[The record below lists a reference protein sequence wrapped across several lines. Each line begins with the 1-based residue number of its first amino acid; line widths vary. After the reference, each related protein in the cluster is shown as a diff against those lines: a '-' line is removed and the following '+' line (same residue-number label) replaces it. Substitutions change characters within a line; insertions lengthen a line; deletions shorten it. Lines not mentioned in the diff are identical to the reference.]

1 MHVILSRK
9 GFDSSY
15 GGSPSIILPNNKMIS
30 FPIPVEAPEIG
41 TASSDIKFENINLT
55 LEEIFQK
62 RGINNKIHIKKTIKN
77 STDFSYHLDPE
88 IQNITA
94 LRNNKYGTLGQRD
107 AALGHILN
115 VLNKAKALKKSDFE
129 KAAGGTS
136 FPVDILFLF
145 FGRFVKV
152 NGAWT
157 ATGNQFHSVWG
168 YLHATKLFKISTSHN
183 SISQK
188 YEQLK
193 NHPHYKNAQNYAPL
207 NGIFVGEK
215 YGTFNFSDN
224 LILTDTKNGSCIS
237 DWNIKPLGFI
247 NSMTYNAKAMEK
259 VKKTGSK
266 IFRVAAKGQEFVVT
280 DFDEAKMNDWLK
292 DFGVAIK

>member
-1 MHVILSRK
+1 MHIILSRK

-115 VLNKAKALKKSDFE
+115 KLNKAKALMKSDFE
-129 KAAGGTS
+129 RATGGTS

-145 FGRFVKV
+145 FGRFIKV
-152 NGAWT
+152 DGKW
-157 ATGNQFHSVWG
+157 ATTGDQFHSVWG
-168 YLHATKLFKISTSHN
+168 YLHATKLFRISTSNN
-183 SISQK
+183 SISQG

-193 NHPHYKNAQNYAPL
+193 DHPHYKNAQNYASL

-215 YGTFNFSDN
+215 YGTLNFTDN
-224 LILTDTKNGSCIS
+224 LLLTDTKKGSCIS

-247 NSMTYNAKAMEK
+247 NSMTYNAKAMATAK
-259 VKKTGSK
+259 ALGNSS
-266 IFRVAAKGQEFVVT
+266 FRVAAKGQEFVVT
-280 DFDEAKMNDWLK
+280 DFDKTKMDDWLK
-292 DFGVAIK
+292 KVKIDI

>member
-30 FPIPVEAPEIG
+30 FPIPVESPEIG

-55 LEEIFQK
+55 LEEIFK
-62 RGINNKIHIKKTIKN
+62 NLKLENKIRIGKTRKN
-77 STDFSYHLDPE
+77 SANLSYHLDPE

-193 NHPHYKNAQNYAPL
+193 NHPHYKNAQNYASL

-215 YGTFNFSDN
+215 YGTLNFTDN
-224 LILTDTKNGSCIS
+224 LLLTDTKKGSCIS

-247 NSMTYNAKAMEK
+247 NSMTYNAKAMATAK
-259 VKKTGSK
+259 ASGNSS
-266 IFRVAAKGQEFVVT
+266 FRVAAKGQEFVVT
-280 DFDEAKMNDWLK
+280 DFDKTKMDDWLK
-292 DFGVAIK
+292 KVKIDI